1 MVLKLSCEG
10 RRMKRQFVKLNKN
23 ATKPE
28 RATEHSAGYDI
39 SASETV
45 TIQPGEIKMVSTGL
59 AVQMEQDDVMLLIDR
74 SSNPRKRGIV
84 LSNSL
89 GVIDHDYFPNE
100 FMGMFTNIT
109 DKPVTIAKGQR
120 IMQGV
125 FVKYLTTDDDN
136 ANGERTGGFGSTKD
150 IEDIK
155 KAFEP
160 ILIMILK
167 LPFWLERHLKWYTV
181 DSKYDKYRNEGSGDE

>member
-1 MVLKLSCEG
+1 MTREFK
-10 RRMKRQFVKLNKN
+10 KLNEN
-23 ATKPE
+23 ATIPE

-45 TIQPGEIKMVSTGL
+45 TIQPDEIKLVSTGL

-109 DKPVTIAKGQR
+109 DKPVTIEAGQR
-120 IMQGV
+120 IMQAV
-125 FVKYLTTDDDN
+125 FVKYGLVDNDN
-136 ANGERTGGFGSTKD
+136 ANGKRTGGFGSTG
-150 IEDIK
+150 EVW
-155 KAFEP
+155 E
-160 ILIMILK
+160 
-167 LPFWLERHLKWYTV
+167 
-181 DSKYDKYRNEGSGDE
+181 